1 MDNIINDTGLAKFY
15 NKLLFRIGLY
25 TACTIIFGL
34 IVFGLRKDDHFYGL
48 NETSDILDC
57 IYYASITF
65 AGSGYGNIYPQ
76 TSLSKNVVLIFTVI
90 KLIIILWPLQ
100 RLEGEYFDIEDK
112 RIKIK
117 HLDTIINNL
126 DNYSILKAS

>member
-1 MDNIINDTGLAKFY
+1 MDNIINDTGLNKFY

-25 TACTIIFGL
+25 IASTIVFGL
-34 IVFGLRKDDHFYGL
+34 IVFGLRTENHFYGL
-48 NETSDILDC
+48 NEKSDILDC

-76 TSLSKNVVLIFTVI
+76 TSLSKNIVLIFTVI
-90 KLIIILWPLQ
+90 KLLIILWPLQ

-117 HLDTIINNL
+117 HLDKIINNL
-126 DNYSILKAS
+126 NNYSILKTN

>member
-1 MDNIINDTGLAKFY
+1 MK
-15 NKLLFRIGLY
+15 
-25 TACTIIFGL
+25 
-34 IVFGLRKDDHFYGL
+34 H
-48 NETSDILDC
+48 S